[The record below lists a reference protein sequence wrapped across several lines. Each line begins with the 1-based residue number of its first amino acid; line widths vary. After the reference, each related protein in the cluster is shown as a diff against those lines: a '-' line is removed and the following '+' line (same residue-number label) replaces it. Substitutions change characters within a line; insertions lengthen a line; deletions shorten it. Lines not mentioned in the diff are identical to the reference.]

1 MNGQKEGCECS
12 SWRFRVVA
20 ALQSRIM
27 NTMLALLALAV
38 LLSAGVAYSYPGDR
52 LSVDDP
58 QGDLLIVNVNPSL
71 ASGADIVGLEVYY
84 DDGLVIE
91 AEFAGEPQ
99 GDLAYIFDLLIDA
112 DPGPAYYRIDATWV
126 SGTYTAAF
134 TLEYHPALQGGS
146 LTMIGNQSV
155 TTMIE
160 GNKLRIV
167 VGLDEAYNPFS
178 LENVRSVDL
187 MFQFSLITQQGAI
200 TDEVKYAW
208 DASYSGST
216 PPDSPQDGMEDTGA
230 PVGGEAGETA
240 AYRDLDGNADDVSVS
255 ITGEPVVVV
264 RSVGASGTSPGYTV
278 LEVRVSGTSSNAH
291 HVAVAVE
298 TFIRGEL
305 DSQILYNS
313 YKGLTDDDGPINGY
327 TSYFSIPIQT
337 GLKFEISEKLVPEA
351 QGWSQWSLNAS
362 YTIPL
367 VQAPG
372 YDQLSNLV
380 DIVRVI
386 KGGDVEVYVTAIAYK
401 DSGEALYNTATK
413 KASLEIAGAGG
424 GAPQPEAGGNEG
436 QGSQEAPGDSST
448 TDNGEASTG
457 IPVSVIA
464 GVVLAVIV
472 IALAK
477 KLIL

>member
-1 MNGQKEGCECS
+1 M
-12 SWRFRVVA
+12 A
-20 ALQSRIM
+20 ALQDRIM
-27 NTMLALLALAV
+27 NTVLALLALAV

-58 QGDLLIVNVNPSL
+58 QGDLLIVNVDPSL

-84 DDGLVIE
+84 DNGLVVE

-146 LTMIGNQSV
+146 LTLIGNQSV
-155 TTMIE
+155 TTIIKD
-160 GNKLRIV
+160 NKLRIV
-167 VGLDEAYNPFS
+167 VGIDEAYNPFS
-178 LENVRSVDL
+178 FENVRSVDL

-200 TDEVKYAW
+200 TDEVKYLW
-208 DASYSGST
+208 DASTSGSIQPST
-216 PPDSPQDGMEDTGA
+216 PQDSMEDTGA
-230 PVGGEAGETA
+230 PVGGEAGEMA
-240 AYRDLDGNADDVSVS
+240 AYRGLEGNADDVSVS
-255 ITGEPVVVV
+255 ITGKPVIVV
-264 RSVGASGTSPGYTV
+264 RSVGADGTSPGYTV
-278 LEVRVSGTSSNAH
+278 IEVRVSGTSSNAH

-327 TSYFSIPIQT
+327 TSYFSIPIQS
-337 GLKFEISEKLVPEA
+337 GLKFEISEELVPEERDWA
-351 QGWSQWSLNAS
+351 KWSLNAS

-380 DIVRVI
+380 DMVRVI

-424 GAPQPEAGGNEG
+424 ESIQPEAGSNEG

-448 TDNGEASTG
+448 TRNGEASTG
-457 IPVSVIA
+457 IPVSIIA
-464 GVVLAVIV
+464 GVVLAIV
-472 IALAK
+472 VLVLAK
-477 KLIL
+477 KIIA